1 MKRLS
6 PKGRI
11 RNIKSA
17 KKQNKRRLTLK
28 QRKRLNET
36 HETTTIQNI
45 WNRCGYL

>member
-17 KKQNKRRLTLK
+17 QKQNKRRLTFK
-28 QRKRLNET
+28 AKKKAERNS
-36 HETTTIQNI
+36 
-45 WNRCGYL
+45 